1 MTNIPKFPPVPS
13 LFCDILFW
21 PTSRA
26 TWSILHTKGFVE
38 VHVIA
43 TTCLWPVSAGSTPLR
58 TFRLVCN
65 GTYPGVFRCFVS
77 YGFFWGCRFLE
88 GYGIYI
94 YKSIKHHDDVIQ
106 TFFPGV
112 EKDVKRCEYLMH
124 PMFTGCPQHV
134 LMKLRW
140 NRFWVLRTLGWS
152 LKITF
157 VNANNLEH

>member
-1 MTNIPKFPPVPS
+1 MCF
-13 LFCDILFW
+13 
-21 PTSRA
+21 
-26 TWSILHTKGFVE
+26 
-38 VHVIA
+38 
-43 TTCLWPVSAGSTPLR
+43 
-58 TFRLVCN
+58 
-65 GTYPGVFRCFVS
+65 GVLS
-77 YGFFWGCRFLE
+77 HMDFFWGCRFLE

-140 NRFWVLRTLGWS
+140 NRF
-152 LKITF
+152 
-157 VNANNLEH
+157 